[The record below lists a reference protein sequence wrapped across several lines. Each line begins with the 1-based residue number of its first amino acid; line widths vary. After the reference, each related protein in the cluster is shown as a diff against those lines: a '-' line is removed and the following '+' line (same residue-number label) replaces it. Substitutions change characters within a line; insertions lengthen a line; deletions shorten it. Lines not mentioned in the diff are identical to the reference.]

1 MNYGDLQSHFSNLLN
16 RSDNTTA
23 LTQQFLQQGLTRIQR
38 TLRTPMQEKTLY
50 TTITQQTTMFRLP
63 ADFLETISLYLDE
76 YELERVPNK
85 RFRELNSSNY
95 SGKSRYYTRIGPD
108 ILLYPQ
114 PTTGVLALYYYSE
127 LPPLVNPTDTHAL
140 SQVAAD
146 LIIYAALTYAAD
158 FYLDERA
165 DVFEQKYQQFFS
177 ELQEQ
182 SDAQETQ
189 GGTQSITPAYRYAD
203 NY

>member
-1 MNYGDLQSHFSNLLN
+1 MNYGELQTHFSDLLN

-23 LTQQFLQQGLTRIQR
+23 LTQTFLRQGLARVQR

-50 TTITQQTTMFRLP
+50 ITITQPTTMMRIP
-63 ADFLETISLYLDE
+63 ADFLETISLYHE
-76 YELERVPNK
+76 EFELERVPNK
-85 RFRELNSSNY
+85 RFRQFAQSPY
-95 SGKSRYYTRIGPD
+95 AGKARYYTRVGPD

-114 PTTGVLALYYYSE
+114 PTSGILSLYYYCE
-127 LPPLVNPTDTHAL
+127 LPALVNNTDTHAL

-165 DVFEQKYQQFFS
+165 ELFEAKYRQFFD

-189 GGTQSITPAYRYAD
+189 GGTQTIQPAYYYAD
-203 NY
+203 